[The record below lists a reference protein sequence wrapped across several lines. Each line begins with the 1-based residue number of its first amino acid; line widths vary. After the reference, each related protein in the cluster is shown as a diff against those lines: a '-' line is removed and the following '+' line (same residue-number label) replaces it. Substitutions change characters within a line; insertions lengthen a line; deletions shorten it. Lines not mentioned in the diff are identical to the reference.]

1 MSFILGTLMAIMRNN
16 KILLINRTKYP
27 FVGFW
32 GLPGGKIKSGETIE
46 ECALRE
52 GLEET
57 GLEMDFHSFRGTV
70 SARITEKG
78 KELNHFM
85 LLVCR
90 LNPKEGE
97 VKGSD
102 EGDLKWFKLGELERI
117 KEKIIPDDLHMIK
130 EMIMKGDGKNN
141 RNSFISLME
150 KNGEE
155 YVLKEFRI
163 ND

>member
-1 MSFILGTLMAIMRNN
+1 MGFIVGNVMAIMRNDE
-16 KILLINRTKYP
+16 ILLINRNKYP

-32 GLPGGKIKSGETIE
+32 GLPGGKIKPGETIK

-70 SARITEKG
+70 SARITENG

-90 LNPKEGE
+90 LNPKQGE
-97 VKGSD
+97 VKESE
-102 EGDLKWFKLGELERI
+102 EGELRWFRLGELEGM

-130 EMIMKGDGKNN
+130 EMVMKDND
-141 RNSFISLME
+141 RNFRSMME
-150 KNGEE
+150 KKGKE
-155 YVLKEFRI
+155 YFLKEFRV
-163 ND
+163 NNYEKE